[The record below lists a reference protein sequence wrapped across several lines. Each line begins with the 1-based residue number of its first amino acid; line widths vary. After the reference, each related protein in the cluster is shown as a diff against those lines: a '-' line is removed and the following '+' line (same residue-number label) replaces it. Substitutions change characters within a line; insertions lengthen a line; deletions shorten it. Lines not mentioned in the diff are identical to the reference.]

1 MIRFLKE
8 YFTKQ
13 TLKFYL
19 QMGFWM
25 LVGNQC
31 VHMYYKPLANFE
43 EEVQKQ
49 LRILEER
56 AEEEK
61 DKLKA
66 GKT

>member
-1 MIRFLKE
+1 MIRIVKD

-19 QMGFWM
+19 QMSFWM

-49 LRILEER
+49 LRILKERTMEEQ
-56 AEEEK
+56 EK
-61 DKLKA
+61 VKA